1 MLRYLLITGLLAAV
15 AGQARATSWYEINAS
30 NTKCLDMAV
39 VAPADGIGYLATPH
53 GTEVAYQDIG
63 ETVTSTKVSDANG
76 ASIVVMH
83 IIDSNGDRFLSFTFY
98 PSLAD
103 CQYVL
108 SQSATAQPVA
118 H

>member
-1 MLRYLLITGLLAAV
+1 MTGVLVLAA
-15 AGQARATSWYEINAS
+15 AQARAADWYEINAG
-30 NTKCLDMAV
+30 NTQCLDMALA
-39 VAPADGIGYLATPH
+39 APADGIGYLATPE
-53 GTEVAYQDIG
+53 GTRAAYQDIG
-63 ETVTSTKVSDANG
+63 ETVTSTQVSDANG

-83 IIDSNGDRFLSFTFY
+83 IIDSNGDRFLNFTFY

-108 SQSATAQPVA
+108 AQSGT